1 MLGPGRF
8 NQKKQEL
15 ERRSTLAHSSRY
27 GQDPNVETF
36 FFGILPLTEKGLPKI
51 LMDGHTLIK
60 NKRD

>member
-1 MLGPGRF
+1 MGRGRF

-27 GQDPNVETF
+27 GQDPNYETF
-36 FFGILPLTEKGLPKI
+36 FFCRFHRLTEKGLPKN
-51 LMDGHTLIK
+51 LMDGHTLIE